1 MRRNFYLVMNKLALM
16 LLLVVL
22 LGCSAPLP
30 RADDSESTPEKVG
43 LVVSANNQFAF
54 ELFSRLDKSNNV
66 FFSPY
71 SISTALAMTFE
82 GARGR
87 TAEEMQSVF
96 HFPEDSVRRPG
107 FASIYNDLNRK
118 DKKYALNTANALWAQ
133 KDFGFL
139 PDYMSV
145 VEKYYSG
152 KSTNVDFVNAPEQSR
167 VTINDWV
174 EQQTKNKI
182 KDLLPASPPV
192 INPLT
197 RLVLTNAIYF
207 KGDWLFQFDK
217 RKTQEADFKVSPDK
231 AVKVQMMGL
240 SDEEF
245 NYADMGDLQAIE
257 LPYAGKELSMLVLLP
272 DDINSFELSA
282 EYLKMLKNNMRKS
295 EIPVYLPKFKLETKY
310 FLSEDLKAMG
320 MPTAFDM
327 DADFSGMTGTDDLF
341 ISSVIH
347 QAFVEVNEEGTE
359 AAAATAVIMELKA
372 VMIKPFR
379 ADHPFIFLIQDK
391 NNNILF
397 LGRVVNPE

>member
-1 MRRNFYLVMNKLALM
+1 MNKLVLV
-16 LLLVVL
+16 LLLAVL

-30 RADDSESTPEKVG
+30 RADDSAATSEKVG

-54 ELFSRLDKSNNV
+54 ELFSRLGNDNV

-71 SISTALAMTFE
+71 SISTALAMTYE
-82 GARGR
+82 GAKGK

-96 HFPEDSVRRPG
+96 HFPEESVRRPA
-107 FASIYNDLNRK
+107 FAKIYNDLNRK

-133 KDFGFL
+133 KDFSFL
-139 PDYMSV
+139 PDYMGV
-145 VEKYYSG
+145 VERYYGG
-152 KSTNVDFVNAPEQSR
+152 KVTNLDFANAAEQSR
-167 VTINDWV
+167 VAINDWV
-174 EQQTKNKI
+174 EEQTNDKI

-217 RKTQEADFKVSPDK
+217 RKTQEADFKVSQDK
-231 AVKVQMMGL
+231 VVKVQMMGL
-240 SDEEF
+240 SDKEF
-245 NYADMGDLQAIE
+245 NYADMGDLQAVE
-257 LPYAGKELSMLVLLP
+257 LPYSGKELSMLVLLP
-272 DDINSFELSA
+272 DDINSFNLSP
-282 EYLKMLKNNMRKS
+282 EYLKMLKNNMYKT
-295 EIPVYLPKFKLETKY
+295 EISVFLPRFKLETKY
-310 FLSEDLKAMG
+310 FLKDKLMELG
-320 MPTAFDM
+320 MPTAFSM

-372 VMIKPFR
+372 AMPTMFR

-391 NNNILF
+391 NGNILF
-397 LGRVVNPE
+397 MGRVVDPTK